1 MTSPLP
7 GFTAAQSE
15 PPALEDALRAG
26 RARVNAALARV
37 LDDVLDSAPDDVAR
51 PIRYAVDAGG
61 KRLRPVLCVAAYE
74 AAGGTWPGPAAELA
88 CALELV
94 HTYSLIHDDLPCMD
108 DDDLRRGRPTTHRVF
123 GVDAAVVA
131 GAALIPV
138 AAAAALRGA
147 RALRLDDAAA
157 AAIVR
162 ALCAAAGGGGMVR
175 GQWLDLGAEGRAVSL
190 AELESIHAA
199 KTGALLAVSPRIGG
213 MAAGAPPAAVAA
225 LEAYGRH
232 LGLAFQIA
240 DDVLDVVGTHDVLG
254 KNAGRDQA
262 LGKATYAALLGLD
275 GARRRALEEAE
286 AAVAA
291 LRAADMRA
299 PTLEALARYAAER
312 DR

>member
-1 MTSPLP
+1 VSNPPP
-7 GFTAAQSE
+7 GLTATGGES
-15 PPALEDALRAG
+15 PALEDALRAG

-37 LDDVLDSAPDDVAR
+37 LDDVLESAPDAVAR

-74 AAGGTWPGPAAELA
+74 AVGGTWPGPAAELA

-108 DDDLRRGRPTTHRVF
+108 NDDLRRGRPTTHRVF

-131 GAALIPV
+131 GTALIPV

-162 ALCAAAGGGGMVR
+162 ALCAAAGGGGMVG
-175 GQWLDLGAEGRAVSL
+175 GQWFDLCAEGRAVSV
-190 AELESIHAA
+190 AELESIHTA

-213 MAAGAPPAAVAA
+213 MAAGAPAAAVDA

-240 DDVLDVVGTHDVLG
+240 DDVLDVVGTQDVLG

-275 GARRRALEEAE
+275 GARRRALEEAD
-286 AAVAA
+286 AAVAV
-291 LRAADMRA
+291 LRAADIRA